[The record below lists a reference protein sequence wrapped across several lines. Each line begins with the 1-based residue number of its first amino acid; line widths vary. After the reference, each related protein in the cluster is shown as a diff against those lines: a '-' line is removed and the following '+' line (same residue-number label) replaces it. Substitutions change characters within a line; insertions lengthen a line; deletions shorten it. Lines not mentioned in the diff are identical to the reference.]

1 MSSTES
7 NRHYRA
13 QSNVLQMLDF
23 WANAVKIKKWLG
35 FNILRDIFD
44 KQSPQSVAYDLR
56 KSICDWAERKSIIF
70 IHWSDGYAKQ
80 IEGPEVDLVLKY
92 FEDNKSNFFTLDLN
106 KDLYTLI
113 INARLQ
119 NPIQENQIMENQNQ
133 NMENQNQNM
142 ENQNQNMENQNQ
154 NMENQNQ
161 NLIQENQNASINT
174 QAKILNEFAGRD
186 EVAPGP
192 DVQIFR
198 ISKKKTEAALGHRA
212 EFSQNSAS
220 KDVATLETLYDTFGR
235 ISSENIKLDNILDD

>member
-56 KSICDWAERKSIIF
+56 KSICDWAERKSILF

-113 INARLQ
+113 INARRQ
-119 NPIQENQIMENQNQ
+119 NPIQE
-133 NMENQNQNM
+133 
-142 ENQNQNMENQNQ
+142 NQ

-161 NLIQENQNASINT
+161 NLIQENQNVSIT
-174 QAKILNEFAGRD
+174 TEAKILNEFAGRD

-192 DVQIFR
+192 DTQIFR
-198 ISKKKTEAALGHRA
+198 ISEKKIEETLGQRA
-212 EFSQNSAS
+212 EFGQNLAS
-220 KDVATLETLYDTFGR
+220 NDVATLETLYDTFGR

>member
-1 MSSTES
+1 MSSTEP

-119 NPIQENQIMENQNQ
+119 NPIQENQ
-133 NMENQNQNM
+133 
-142 ENQNQNMENQNQ
+142 NMENQNQ

-174 QAKILNEFAGRD
+174 QSKILNEFAGRD

-192 DVQIFR
+192 DAQIFR
-198 ISKKKTEAALGHRA
+198 ISEKKTEATLSHRA
-212 EFSQNSAS
+212 EFGQN
-220 KDVATLETLYDTFGR
+220 
-235 ISSENIKLDNILDD
+235 

>member
-1 MSSTES
+1 MSSTEP

-23 WANAVKIKKWLG
+23 WANAVKIQKWLG

-56 KSICDWAERKSIIF
+56 KSICDRAERKSILF

-113 INARLQ
+113 INARGQ
-119 NPIQENQIMENQNQ
+119 NLIQENQ
-133 NMENQNQNM
+133 NMENQNQNLI
-142 ENQNQNMENQNQ
+142 QKNQ

-161 NLIQENQNASINT
+161 NLIQENQNASFT
-174 QAKILNEFAGRD
+174 TEAKILNEFSGRD

-192 DVQIFR
+192 DTQIFR
-198 ISKKKTEAALGHRA
+198 ISEKKIEETLGQRA
-212 EFSQNSAS
+212 EFGQNLAFN
-220 KDVATLETLYDTFGR
+220 DVATLETLYDTFGR

>member
-70 IHWSDGYAKQ
+70 IHWSDGNAKQ

-106 KDLYTLI
+106 NDLYTLI
-113 INARLQ
+113 IQARGQ
-119 NPIQENQIMENQNQ
+119 NLISENQNLVS
-133 NMENQNQNM
+133 ENQNP
-142 ENQNQNMENQNQ
+142 
-154 NMENQNQ
+154 ENQNQ
-161 NLIQENQNASINT
+161 NLVSENQNLINENGNTNIGT
-174 QAKILNEFAGRD
+174 QGKIPNQFDGRD
-186 EVAPGP
+186 EVALGF
-192 DVQIFR
+192 DGQIFR
-198 ISKKKTEAALGHRA
+198 ISEKKIE
-212 EFSQNSAS
+212 
-220 KDVATLETLYDTFGR
+220 ETLP
-235 ISSENIKLDNILDD
+235 